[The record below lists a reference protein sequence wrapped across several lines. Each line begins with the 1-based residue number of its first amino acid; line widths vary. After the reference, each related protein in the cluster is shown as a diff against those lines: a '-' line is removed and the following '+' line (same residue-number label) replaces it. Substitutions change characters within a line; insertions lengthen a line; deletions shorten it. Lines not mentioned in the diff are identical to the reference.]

1 MNNSQDYCVML
12 KRLKSE
18 RLRLKLSQEQL
29 GQKIGMS
36 GNHYGKAENGTRYF
50 SNAELKL
57 LYATDID
64 MQYIF
69 TGVHASSQYIDI
81 LIDLSFKPLLDIIQ
95 LFPIVSNL
103 YHDIGYPTRNY
114 IKEFYSFGCL
124 PILNDSKKSLFWAYR
139 KWLDITQKEMADRFG
154 IEIKTYCKLEK
165 KRSSP
170 NSYMVYALYQMSLL
184 PPAILIESE
193 QGLRITISSLLAAM
207 NTAERNTF
215 LNFISGLVSTRL

>member
-36 GNHYGKAENGTRYF
+36 GNHYGKAEKGTRYF

-81 LIDLSFKPLLDIIQ
+81 LIDLSFKPLLDI
-95 LFPIVSNL
+95 
-103 YHDIGYPTRNY
+103 
-114 IKEFYSFGCL
+114 
-124 PILNDSKKSLFWAYR
+124 
-139 KWLDITQKEMADRFG
+139 
-154 IEIKTYCKLEK
+154 
-165 KRSSP
+165 
-170 NSYMVYALYQMSLL
+170 
-184 PPAILIESE
+184 
-193 QGLRITISSLLAAM
+193 
-207 NTAERNTF
+207 
-215 LNFISGLVSTRL
+215 